1 MMTIRTILLSVAIA
15 AMALPAAV
23 AAQDKLDTLPRG
35 SYGCELPGNAAGP
48 AGVQVADAGFKIVN
62 ASSYTSPRGGGS
74 YLRTGKT
81 VEFTS
86 GPMRGRKF
94 RIQGRTLLR
103 ELDEDGSLGRM
114 RCVLYTR

>member
-1 MMTIRTILLSVAIA
+1 MTIRTIILS
-15 AMALPAAV
+15 AAV
-23 AAQDKLDTLPRG
+23 AAMAIPASAAPQGKLDTLPRG
-35 SYGCELPGNAAGP
+35 TYGCEMPGNAAGP
-48 AGVQVADAGFKIVN
+48 TGIPVADAGFKIIN
-62 ASSYTSPRGGGS
+62 ASSYTSARGSGS
-74 YLRTGKT
+74 YLRTGKR

-114 RCVLYTR
+114 RCVLYGR

>member
-1 MMTIRTILLSVAIA
+1 
-15 AMALPAAV
+15 MALPV
-23 AAQDKLDTLPRG
+23 AAAAQGKLDTLPRG
-35 SYGCELPGNAAGP
+35 TYGCELPGNAAGP
-48 AGVQVADAGFKIVN
+48 AGVPVADAGFKIVN
-62 ASSYTSPRGGGS
+62 ASSYTSPRGSGS

-94 RIQGRTLLR
+94 RVQGRTLLR

-114 RCVLYTR
+114 RCVLYGR